1 MSTCTPPVTFLLL
14 HSCCDIP
21 VVTYLF
27 RNRLVPVV
35 WHLHLLKQVYI
46 GWIKK
51 FLNKLLNSLSHTHTR
66 SHSLTR
72 TSPSL
77 LFRHSRA
84 LDLCSNFWQS
94 FVQACQTSAR
104 ISDNFRSPLLE
115 FLTIFAHLSSNF
127 WPSFAQACLTS
138 ARISDRFWSS
148 VPDLFSNFYW
158 GNRVRWFRLW
168 YCQLYMINICYCLR
182 LKSKQTSEVCQKRG
196 FRIILE

>member
-1 MSTCTPPVTFLLL
+1 MSQEAAVGTAGVNPVATPAYLLLDWMSTCTPPVTFLLL

-66 SHSLTR
+66 SHSLTK

-104 ISDNFRSPLLE
+104 NSDNFRSPLLE
-115 FLTIFAHLSSNF
+115 FLTKFRPSLPNLCSNF
-127 WPSFAQACLTS
+127 WQIL
-138 ARISDRFWSS
+138 I
-148 VPDLFSNFYW
+148 
-158 GNRVRWFRLW
+158 
-168 YCQLYMINICYCLR
+168 
-182 LKSKQTSEVCQKRG
+182 KRP
-196 FRIILE
+196 RPLLEFLLG